1 MNKEKK
7 SYKDIIKATSIFGG
21 VQVVSIIFKIIGSKF
36 VAVLLGPSGIGILGL
51 LNSSIAFISSITNFG
66 IGASGVKD
74 IAEAESSGNHGDVRL
89 ISKVIKRIVWLT
101 GTFGALFTI
110 IFSSLISKLTFG
122 NTDYTYAFM
131 LLSITLLI
139 NQISIGQKVLL
150 QGLRKIN
157 FLAKATLF
165 ASFLGVA
172 LTIPLYYFYGEN
184 GIIPGIIV
192 TSIVTLAVTWFF
204 SNKLKI
210 IDVTLSFKET
220 FFHGK
225 NMMFMGFMI
234 SLGAMMTAG
243 AAYVIRIY
251 INKNGGTTE
260 VGLFNAG
267 FAIIN
272 TYVGLVFTAMA
283 TDYYPRLAAVAK
295 DNNLTRKTINQQAEI
310 SLLILSPILLIFL
323 VFIKWFVVLLYSDKF
338 IAVNSMIYWAALGVF
353 FKAVSWSIGFVFLS
367 KGESKLYFWNELLST
382 IYTLGFNILGYYFMG
397 LEGLGISF
405 LICYFIHFIQVY
417 TVTRIKFQFKLE
429 NGLIKIFFIQF
440 SLAILGFLV
449 TNNLAT
455 IGRYSFGVLLILL
468 SFYISYK
475 QLDKKLEISKIIKN
489 KFSKNEK

>member
-251 INKNGGTTE
+251 INKNGGTT
-260 VGLFNAG
+260 
-267 FAIIN
+267 
-272 TYVGLVFTAMA
+272 
-283 TDYYPRLAAVAK
+283 
-295 DNNLTRKTINQQAEI
+295 
-310 SLLILSPILLIFL
+310 
-323 VFIKWFVVLLYSDKF
+323 
-338 IAVNSMIYWAALGVF
+338 
-353 FKAVSWSIGFVFLS
+353 
-367 KGESKLYFWNELLST
+367 
-382 IYTLGFNILGYYFMG
+382 
-397 LEGLGISF
+397 
-405 LICYFIHFIQVY
+405 
-417 TVTRIKFQFKLE
+417 
-429 NGLIKIFFIQF
+429 
-440 SLAILGFLV
+440 
-449 TNNLAT
+449 
-455 IGRYSFGVLLILL
+455 
-468 SFYISYK
+468 
-475 QLDKKLEISKIIKN
+475 
-489 KFSKNEK
+489 